1 MKCLD
6 VSFDCRHCN
15 QIFDSWLELSLAP
28 LAHNR
33 QRKIDIG
40 VLSKA
45 VQSVV
50 DMHAVSLLHRQVWDR
65 YVATSSSPSSE
76 GQHDADPP
84 LFQHAHARRVRWTR
98 AHAASG
104 IRHLGAYVWTPFV
117 GPLVREICR
126 RAQEFVS
133 ESATPEEVS
142 SLSDERVS
150 RPGGGAGHSFS
161 RELQHAQ
168 MNFLVRQV
176 RALVPVAVEA
186 HLTGLEDVPMMA
198 MLSLIRG
205 TGVVDNIELFTELIE
220 QGDLPRDSQ
229 TAKLAHGCVRAFCRC
244 DDLRCRGMSIDL
256 EFPSKSRAAQ
266 LLKTGGWSYA
276 SHEIDTLI
284 DALEAIASPNM
295 LTPTDSLD
303 VSHGSGSGPT
313 SATSPSQRRVYFS
326 TQDAH
331 PPPANNLGVDS
342 TTFVPPPP
350 PSSFH
355 ANASAVPPQEYG
367 RTANV
372 QPESLSPGWLL
383 AAANLA
389 TGPTPSASAN
399 PTSGLG
405 LDDHTNGLGD
415 DLGFVDDL
423 DQSGALFGEAGWA
436 TGGIGAAALDATLFG
451 GLAAFAGPGTGAGW
465 SPPPPAGG
473 AASQTGRAQYAA
485 PSQGSQAQDWAS
497 RSPGT

>member
-33 QRKIDIG
+33 QRKFDIG
-40 VLSKA
+40 VLSTA